1 MENDMKKC
9 PYCAEDIKRDAI
21 RCRYCGADLR
31 GNDVPP
37 FTGYNNYYYQRQSA
51 PPPLSAWEANDIF
64 ASGPHGKSRGVTALF
79 AILLGSLGIHYFYM
93 GKPTGGI
100 VFLILTA
107 ISCGLVPSV
116 LGIIQGIMMLGMTN
130 EEFERRYIT
139 TPSSFP
145 F

>member
-31 GNDVPP
+31 GSDVPP
-37 FTGYNNYYYQRQSA
+37 YTGYNNAYQR
-51 PPPLSAWEANDIF
+51 PPVPPLSGWEANDIF
-64 ASGPHGKSRGVTALF
+64 ATGPNGKSRGVAALF

-100 VFLILTA
+100 VFLILTLV
-107 ISCGLVPSV
+107 SCGVVPSI

-130 EEFERRYIT
+130 SEFERRYIT